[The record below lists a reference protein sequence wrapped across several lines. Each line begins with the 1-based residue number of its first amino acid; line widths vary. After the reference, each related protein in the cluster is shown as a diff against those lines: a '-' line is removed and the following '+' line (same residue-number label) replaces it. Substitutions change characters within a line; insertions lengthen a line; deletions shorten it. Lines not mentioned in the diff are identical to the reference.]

1 MTKAILRKIMLKRLK
16 LQKEVA
22 RLKKSDKIKAKVFAL
37 KEFKKAKT
45 IFLYASFNGEVQT
58 HKMIKEVLKKGKR
71 VCLPF
76 VVKKKKRL
84 IPRAIKDLKGSLEPG
99 PYTIL
104 QPRKDCSWVV
114 ARKDLDFV
122 IVPGLAFDH
131 QGFRLGRG
139 GGYYDRFLLHL
150 PKKVHTIGVCF
161 DFQLASSVPH
171 SSFDL
176 PVQKV
181 ISA

>member
-1 MTKAILRKIMLKRLK
+1 MTKKTLRKIMLKRLK
-16 LQKEVA
+16 LQKEVE
-22 RLKKSDKIKAKVFAL
+22 RLKKSDIIKRKIFAL
-37 KEFKKAKT
+37 NEFKKAKN

-58 HKMIKEVLKKGKR
+58 DKMIKEALKEGKL
-71 VCLPF
+71 VSLPF
-76 VVKKKKRL
+76 LVRKKKRL
-84 IPRAIKDLKGSLEPG
+84 IPRAIKRLKGSLEPG

-114 ARKDLDFV
+114 AKKDLGLV

-139 GGYYDRFLLHL
+139 GGYYDRFLAHL
-150 PKKVHTIGVCF
+150 PKKTHTIGVCF
-161 DFQLASSVPH
+161 DFQLVSSVPR
-171 SSFDL
+171 SPQDL